1 MDFNDN
7 NNLQLLDIIGTPL
20 NNLLFSSLNDYLIYS
35 IGSNIIFYN
44 LKKNTKTFLQ
54 NYYKSEITTYKFLD
68 SKEQL
73 VLIINKSSHPLLSI
87 WKLPFV
93 EEIYSKEILFE
104 KKFNFNEIYVEKL
117 YTNLFLII
125 ISSIDCNILYCLKH
139 ENYTNF
145 KIEKI
150 CKIPKMENEIEGFK
164 CFYDDIYLIFI
175 SNNNLLY
182 YLIDLKNK
190 NQEVIQ
196 LYQKITF
203 PFKLR
208 KNSIEISNKFKQIFF
223 ITTKGN
229 CLIYNKKGESLKSIN
244 PLNSQE
250 NFVSIFLDDT
260 SLCLGTDT
268 TKIYIYNIIDYKLI
282 YFIKEQSL
290 INIKLN
296 FLLNNIDTNTNNKFK
311 KIKIDYIYLN
321 QKLDKIFLKLHNNS
335 IIFAPFTSLL
345 TDRQN
350 SFSFNSLGNTIC
362 LYSFNHCGAINS
374 IEINN
379 NFNEYEPI
387 IYTCSQDGTL
397 IQYNIDFST
406 NKFSNLYFDLNNI
419 LQNPDDKNILNKKE
433 IYLTIIKFHPNDN
446 TKLFAGDNKGY
457 LYIFDI
463 KEKYFQYKKYYIS
476 DNSIENISFSKEGN
490 LICIGLLTGKNLIY
504 DINKNCEFCLK
515 LNSDFLLQKDIDFRI
530 SNYHAISFCYFF
542 KKEKHQDCIIF
553 LKNTKNV
560 EYSKLFY
567 EKKKLTK
574 KKIALTEFENDI
586 LDIQMHVSENYLI
599 VLNNKNTIL
608 INEINLGETSAV
620 INLSNQINKIYNFFI
635 DRSGLYIFIL
645 CSNNLI
651 YNDLIIIE
659 IGTGEIISY
668 NQCIGKIYKL
678 IFDYYAK
685 YIIMGSH
692 DGILS
697 LWKIPAQMK
706 HLMLNVLS
714 QLEQNENYWEQFEI
728 KYNIKNENQN
738 DMSIRYKTEIT
749 RKNEMSNSEEFE
761 DNGPHKGI
769 QTWTKDINYNNIKN
783 KSNSFNNGINTES
796 NNINIINNNND
807 NNYRKISNITDYKTS
822 SYIPSNINN
831 NKNDEINISN
841 INDNNNDNNNKSKS
855 ILRKKESDLDKNL
868 KEETTL
874 QNCYE
879 KFKKERLMKNS
890 FLKPNNINNK
900 VNKNNIAKAKKGNN
914 TKSLSSKKLAYNK
927 NTKYLKQPV
936 YNNNIYNKKEND
948 SIDFEID
955 VDINK
960 IRPNFDPNLY
970 SEHIN
975 KKYSSIS
982 KELIKPYL
990 TSKNNINYLRF
1001 NSNGFDKLSN
1011 QNNNEFKNFSSS
1023 NNNNIDNSNKIMNK
1037 SRTTRSNQEE
1047 NTKIND
1053 AMNVLLEK
1061 DKSEENKN
1069 INNKSI
1075 SSKDI
1080 SHDFAFINNVRIE
1093 PSKINEF
1100 SSEFSNKNN
1109 NYNYNYNSKTNNFNS
1124 DTSNN
1129 YYNSKNVGSLTTDKN
1144 VLSKHVESISTRKR
1158 NMINDNINKF
1168 ENRLNYY

>member
-54 NYYKSEITTYKFLD
+54 NYYKSEISTYKFLD

-350 SFSFNSLGNTIC
+350 AFSFNSLGNTIC

-406 NKFSNLYFDLNNI
+406 NKFSNLYFYLNNI

-530 SNYHAISFCYFF
+530 SNYQAISFCYFF

-608 INEINLGETSAV
+608 IKEINLGETSAV

-678 IFDYYAK
+678 IFDYYSK

-769 QTWTKDINYNNIKN
+769 QTWTKDINNNNIKN

-841 INDNNNDNNNKSKS
+841 INDNNNNNNKSKS

-890 FLKPNNINNK
+890 FLKPNINNK
-900 VNKNNIAKAKKGNN
+900 TNKNNIAKTKKGNN

-1011 QNNNEFKNFSSS
+1011 QNNNEVKNFSLSN

-1080 SHDFAFINNVRIE
+1080 SHDFAYINNVRIE

-1109 NYNYNYNSKTNNFNS
+1109 NNNYNSKTNNFNS

>member
-1 MDFNDN
+1 M
-7 NNLQLLDIIGTPL
+7 
-20 NNLLFSSLNDYLIYS
+20 
-35 IGSNIIFYN
+35 
-44 LKKNTKTFLQ
+44 
-54 NYYKSEITTYKFLD
+54 
-68 SKEQL
+68 
-73 VLIINKSSHPLLSI
+73 
-87 WKLPFV
+87 
-93 EEIYSKEILFE
+93 
-104 KKFNFNEIYVEKL
+104 
-117 YTNLFLII
+117 
-125 ISSIDCNILYCLKH
+125 
-139 ENYTNF
+139 
-145 KIEKI
+145 
-150 CKIPKMENEIEGFK
+150 
-164 CFYDDIYLIFI
+164 
-175 SNNNLLY
+175 
-182 YLIDLKNK
+182 
-190 NQEVIQ
+190 
-196 LYQKITF
+196 
-203 PFKLR
+203 
-208 KNSIEISNKFKQIFF
+208 
-223 ITTKGN
+223 
-229 CLIYNKKGESLKSIN
+229 
-244 PLNSQE
+244 
-250 NFVSIFLDDT
+250 
-260 SLCLGTDT
+260 
-268 TKIYIYNIIDYKLI
+268 I

-350 SFSFNSLGNTIC
+350 AFSFNSLGNTIC

-530 SNYHAISFCYFF
+530 SNYHAISFSYFF

-678 IFDYYAK
+678 IFDYYSK

-697 LWKIPAQMK
+697 
-706 HLMLNVLS
+706 
-714 QLEQNENYWEQFEI
+714 
-728 KYNIKNENQN
+728 
-738 DMSIRYKTEIT
+738 
-749 RKNEMSNSEEFE
+749 
-761 DNGPHKGI
+761 
-769 QTWTKDINYNNIKN
+769 
-783 KSNSFNNGINTES
+783 
-796 NNINIINNNND
+796 
-807 NNYRKISNITDYKTS
+807 
-822 SYIPSNINN
+822 
-831 NKNDEINISN
+831 
-841 INDNNNDNNNKSKS
+841 
-855 ILRKKESDLDKNL
+855 
-868 KEETTL
+868 
-874 QNCYE
+874 
-879 KFKKERLMKNS
+879 
-890 FLKPNNINNK
+890 
-900 VNKNNIAKAKKGNN
+900 
-914 TKSLSSKKLAYNK
+914 
-927 NTKYLKQPV
+927 
-936 YNNNIYNKKEND
+936 
-948 SIDFEID
+948 
-955 VDINK
+955 
-960 IRPNFDPNLY
+960 
-970 SEHIN
+970 
-975 KKYSSIS
+975 
-982 KELIKPYL
+982 
-990 TSKNNINYLRF
+990 
-1001 NSNGFDKLSN
+1001 
-1011 QNNNEFKNFSSS
+1011 
-1023 NNNNIDNSNKIMNK
+1023 
-1037 SRTTRSNQEE
+1037 
-1047 NTKIND
+1047 
-1053 AMNVLLEK
+1053 
-1061 DKSEENKN
+1061 
-1069 INNKSI
+1069 
-1075 SSKDI
+1075 
-1080 SHDFAFINNVRIE
+1080 
-1093 PSKINEF
+1093 
-1100 SSEFSNKNN
+1100 
-1109 NYNYNYNSKTNNFNS
+1109 
-1124 DTSNN
+1124 
-1129 YYNSKNVGSLTTDKN
+1129 
-1144 VLSKHVESISTRKR
+1144 
-1158 NMINDNINKF
+1158 
-1168 ENRLNYY
+1168 

>member
-54 NYYKSEITTYKFLD
+54 NYYKSEISTYKFLD

-73 VLIINKSSHPLLSI
+73 VLIINKSSYPLLSI

-350 SFSFNSLGNTIC
+350 AFSFNSLGNTIC

-515 LNSDFLLQKDIDFRI
+515 LNSDFLFQKDIDFRI
-530 SNYHAISFCYFF
+530 SNYHSISFSYFF

-678 IFDYYAK
+678 FFDYYSK

-796 NNINIINNNND
+796 NNINIINNNDD
-807 NNYRKISNITDYKTS
+807 NNYRKISNIKTS

-841 INDNNNDNNNKSKS
+841 INGNNNDNNNKSKS

-890 FLKPNNINNK
+890 FLKPNINNK
-900 VNKNNIAKAKKGNN
+900 TNKNNIAKTKKGNN

-1023 NNNNIDNSNKIMNK
+1023 NNNIDNSNKIMNK

-1109 NYNYNYNSKTNNFNS
+1109 NNNYNSKTNNFNS

-1144 VLSKHVESISTRKR
+1144 VLSKQVESISTRKR

>member
-1 MDFNDN
+1 MDFNEN

-20 NNLLFSSLNDYLIYS
+20 KNLLFSSLNDYLIYS

-54 NYYKSEITTYKFLD
+54 NYYKTEISTYKFID
-68 SKEQL
+68 AKEQL
-73 VLIINKSSHPLLSI
+73 VLIINKSSHPILSI

-93 EEIYSKEILFE
+93 EEIYSKEIYFE
-104 KKFNFNEIYVEKL
+104 KKFNFNDIYVEKL
-117 YTNLFLII
+117 YSNLFLII
-125 ISSIDCNILYCLKH
+125 ISSIDCNLLYCLKH

-145 KIEKI
+145 RIEKI
-150 CKIPKMENEIEGFK
+150 IKIPKIENDIEGFK

-182 YLIDLKNK
+182 YLIDLKNR
-190 NQEVIQ
+190 NQDMIQ

-203 PFKLR
+203 PFKLK

-223 ITTKGN
+223 ITAKGN
-229 CLIYNKKGESLKSIN
+229 CLIYNKKGECIKSIN
-244 PLNSQE
+244 PLNNQE

-282 YFIKEQSL
+282 YFIKQQTL

-296 FLLNNIDTNTNNKFK
+296 FLLNNIDTNNNNKFK

-345 TDRQN
+345 TEKQN
-350 SFSFNSLGNTIC
+350 SFSFNSLGITIC

-379 NFNEYEPI
+379 NYNEYEPI

-406 NKFSNLYFDLNNI
+406 NKFFNLYFDLNNI
-419 LQNPDDKNILNKKE
+419 LQSPDDKNILNKNE
-433 IYLTIIKFHPNDN
+433 IYLTIIKFHPNNN

-515 LNSDFLLQKDIDFRI
+515 LNSDFLLQKEIDFRI
-530 SNYHAISFCYFF
+530 SNYHAISFNYFF
-542 KKEKHQDCIIF
+542 KREKHQDCIIF

-574 KKIALTEFENDI
+574 KKITLNEFENDI
-586 LDIQMHVSENYLI
+586 LDIQIHVSENYLI

-620 INLSNQINKIYNFFI
+620 IDLSSQINKIYNFFI
-635 DRSGLYIFIL
+635 DRSGLYIFII

-668 NQCIGKIYKL
+668 IQCIGKIYKL
-678 IFDYYAK
+678 IFDYYSK

-706 HLMLNVLS
+706 NIMLNVLS

-738 DMSIRYKTEIT
+738 DMPIKNKTEIS
-749 RKNEMSNSEEFE
+749 RKNEMANSEDVE
-761 DNGPHKGI
+761 DDGPHKGI
-769 QTWTKDINYNNIKN
+769 QTFTTDINYNNNKN
-783 KSNSFNNGINTES
+783 KSVSFNNGINTE
-796 NNINIINNNND
+796 NNHINIINNNND
-807 NNYRKISNITDYKTS
+807 NYRKNTNTDYKTS
-822 SYIPSNINN
+822 SYIPSNNINN

-841 INDNNNDNNNKSKS
+841 IDSNNTKCKSS
-855 ILRKKESDLDKNL
+855 LRKKENDLDKNL

-879 KFKKERLMKNS
+879 KFKKERLMRNS
-890 FLKPNNINNK
+890 FIKPNINNK
-900 VNKNNIAKAKKGNN
+900 INNNNITKTKKGNN
-914 TKSLSSKKLAYNK
+914 TKSLSCKKIAYNK
-927 NTKYLKQPV
+927 NTKYLKQQV

-970 SEHIN
+970 SDHIN
-975 KKYSSIS
+975 QKYSSIS

-990 TSKNNINYLRF
+990 TSKTNINYLRH
-1001 NSNGFDKLSN
+1001 NSNDFNKFSN
-1011 QNNNEFKNFSSS
+1011 QNNNEFNNFSSS
-1023 NNNNIDNSNKIMNK
+1023 NNDNNINSSNKIINK
-1037 SRTTRSNQEE
+1037 SRITSSKQEE
-1047 NTKIND
+1047 NTKINE

-1061 DKSEENKN
+1061 DKSEENKH

-1093 PSKINEF
+1093 PSKLNGF

-1109 NYNYNYNSKTNNFNS
+1109 NYIYNNKSNNFNS
-1124 DTSNN
+1124 DSSNN
-1129 YYNSKNVGSLTTDKN
+1129 YYNSKNINSLTTDKN
-1144 VLSKHVESISTRKR
+1144 VLSKKVESISTRKR